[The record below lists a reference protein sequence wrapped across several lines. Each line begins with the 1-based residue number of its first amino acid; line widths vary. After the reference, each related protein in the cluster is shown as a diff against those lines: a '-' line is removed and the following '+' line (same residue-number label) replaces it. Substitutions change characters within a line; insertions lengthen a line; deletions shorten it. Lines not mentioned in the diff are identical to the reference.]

1 MSNHNDLNYAKKPV
15 HEIDR
20 LRAEAARLQ
29 GAYTELLGRYQQVKD
44 DALRQNGVL
53 RDALVKT
60 ADWLAAVGNFHWH
73 EQENLIRTTL
83 WNSATPEQRKTPFV
97 EKAEL
102 CCKCGKQEAS
112 KNFAVCPACYKDPVD
127 G

>member
-1 MSNHNDLNYAKKPV
+1 MSDHSDLNYAKKPV
-15 HEIDR
+15 HEIDK

-44 DALRQNGVL
+44 AALRQNGVL
-53 RDALVKT
+53 RDALVKV
-60 ADWLAAVGNFHWH
+60 ADWLEAYPGGH
-73 EQENLIRTTL
+73 EQANLIRTTL
-83 WNSATPEQRKTPFV
+83 WNSATPEQRKAPFV
-97 EKAEL
+97 ESAKL
-102 CCKCGKQEAS
+102 CYKCGRQEAT